1 MTLIIPLREEEP
13 RGRQV
18 FAGLR
23 AAIVSGALKPG
34 DRLPS
39 TRNLAEQLGVSRT
52 IVLLAFE
59 QLLAEGYVEGRRGSG
74 TYVAPGVSARPA
86 DRAEQPI
93 ALSAYG
99 DRIAPLSTA
108 TRKPPASP
116 ARRYDFAY
124 GRGDVADFPFG
135 QWRRLLSAQARRMSI
150 RSLDYADPAGDAGL
164 REAIAGHVRRSRGVV
179 CTAPQVIIVN
189 GSQQAIDLIGRVL
202 IDPGDSI
209 AIEDPHY
216 QGTRAILLA
225 CGARLAP
232 VPVDDHGI
240 DPAQLP
246 DTARALFL
254 TPSHQFPTGSV
265 LPIARRL
272 AVLDW
277 ASRCGAVV
285 VEDDYDGEFRYDGQP
300 LESMQSL
307 DPSGRVIYV
316 GTFSRTIFPAL
327 RIGYLIVPRALV
339 DAFATAKWLADRHS
353 PSLDQ
358 RVLAEFISSGAYELY
373 LRRLRRSLTAR
384 RNALLDAVAQ
394 QWGDG
399 MPITGAGSGA
409 HVVLWPAGGFDEQS
423 AIRAA
428 AAEDVGVYPV
438 SPYYLGPA
446 RGGLLLGYSQLSS
459 ADIREGI
466 CRLAAT
472 LAARSASL
480 TSTMFEAGRSSIL

>member
-1 MTLIIPLREEEP
+1 MNLMIPLREDEP
-13 RGRQV
+13 LGRQLYS
-18 FAGLR
+18 GLR
-23 AAIVSGALKPG
+23 AAIVSGTLKPG

-39 TRNLAEQLGVSRT
+39 TRDLAEQLGVSRT

-74 TYVAPGVSARPA
+74 TYVAPGISARLA
-86 DRAEQPI
+86 DKVEHAI

-99 DRIAPLSTA
+99 DRIASLGTA
-108 TRKPPASP
+108 TTRPPASP

-124 GRGDVADFPFG
+124 GRGDIADFPFE
-135 QWRRLLSAQARRMSI
+135 QWRRLLSEQARKMSI
-150 RSLDYADPAGDAGL
+150 RGLDYADPAGDAGL

-179 CTAPQVIIVN
+179 CTASQVIIVN

-202 IDPGDSI
+202 INPGDAI

-225 CGARLAP
+225 CGARVVPA
-232 VPVDDHGI
+232 PVDDQGI
-240 DPAQLP
+240 DPMQLP

-254 TPSHQFPTGSV
+254 TPSHQFPTGAV
-265 LPIARRL
+265 LPVARRL

-300 LESMQSL
+300 LESMQSQ

-339 DAFATAKWLADRHS
+339 DVFATAKWLADRHS

-358 RVLAEFISSGAYELY
+358 RVLAQFIGTGAYELF
-373 LRRLRRSLTAR
+373 LRRLRRSLAVR
-384 RNALLDAVAQ
+384 RTALLDAVVRT
-394 QWGDG
+394 WGG
-399 MPITGAGSGA
+399 KMKVTGAGSGA
-409 HVVLWPAGGFDEQS
+409 HVVLWPGGDFNEQNVVH
-423 AIRAA
+423 AA
-428 AAEDVGVYPV
+428 ASANVGIYPL
-438 SPYYLGPA
+438 SPYYLGVA
-446 RGGLLLGYSQLSS
+446 RGGLLLGYSQLG
-459 ADIREGI
+459 ADDIQEGVR
-466 CRLAAT
+466 RLAK
-472 LAARSASL
+472 LIV
-480 TSTMFEAGRSSIL
+480 G

>member
-1 MTLIIPLREEEP
+1 MHLMIPLREDEP

-23 AAIVSGALKPG
+23 GAIVSGALKPG

-59 QLLAEGYVEGRRGSG
+59 QLLAEGYIEGRRGSG
-74 TYVAPGVSARPA
+74 TYVAPGVSVRPA

-99 DRIAPLSTA
+99 DRIVSLRTA
-108 TRKPPASP
+108 TMKPPTSP
-116 ARRYDFAY
+116 TRRYDFAY
-124 GRGDVADFPFG
+124 GRGDVADFPFE
-135 QWRRLLSAQARRMSI
+135 QWRRLLSAHARKMSI

-164 REAIAGHVRRSRGVV
+164 RGAIAGHVRRSRGVV
-179 CTAPQVIIVN
+179 CTASQVIIVN

-202 IDPGDSI
+202 IDPGDAI

-225 CGARLAP
+225 CGARLVP
-232 VPVDDHGI
+232 VPVDDQGI

-246 DTARALFL
+246 NTARALFL

-277 ASRCGAVV
+277 ASRCDAVV

-358 RVLAEFISSGAYELY
+358 RVLAEFIGSGAYELY
-373 LRRLRRSLTAR
+373 LRRLRRSLAVR
-384 RNALLDAVAQ
+384 RTALLDAVVRA
-394 QWGDG
+394 WGG
-399 MPITGAGSGA
+399 KMKITGAGSGA
-409 HVVLWPAGGFDEQS
+409 HVALWPGSDFHEQN
-423 AIRAA
+423 AVRAA
-428 AAEDVGVYPV
+428 AAANVGVYPL
-438 SPYYLGPA
+438 SPYYVGVA
-446 RGGLLLGYSQLSS
+446 RSGLLLGYSQLC
-459 ADIREGI
+459 ANDIKEGI
-466 CRLAAT
+466 RRLAAV
-472 LAARSASL
+472 AQS
-480 TSTMFEAGRSSIL
+480 